1 MRPLA
6 ADIVVGEHITTR
18 LFGHTVNID
27 TIWSTAVAGAILLAL
42 GLYMAS
48 RARSGVP
55 SKLQLAFETV
65 VDAVEGQ
72 VRQSLGPVAPFVVPL
87 AVTLFT
93 FILISNWLSII
104 PSGHHPERLPPP
116 TADVNLTAAMALLVI
131 GWAIVTGIRHRGFG
145 NWLKGYL
152 KPFPVLLPIN
162 VLEEIAK
169 PVSLALRLFGNLFA
183 GGVMLLII
191 GLIPWFAMWP
201 FNGLWKAFDLF
212 IGAVQAFIFALLAIL
227 YFGFETAG
235 H

>member
-1 MRPLA
+1 VKPLA
-6 ADIVVGEHITTR
+6 VNIEVGEHITTR

-27 TIWSTAVAGAILLAL
+27 TIWSTAVAGAIVLGL

-65 VDAVEGQ
+65 VEAVEGQ
-72 VRQSLGPVAPFVVPL
+72 VQQSLGPVAPFVVPL
-87 AVTLFT
+87 AVTLFI

-131 GWAIVTGIRHRGFG
+131 GSAIVTGIRHRGFG
-145 NWLKGYL
+145 GWLKGYL

-191 GLIPWFAMWP
+191 GLIPWFVMWP

-212 IGAVQAFIFALLAIL
+212 IGAVQAFIFSLLAIL